1 MSKEMLLELLIEE
14 FERRREQYLNDYYR
28 NQMLSSLMTV
38 IEHNFNLPK
47 PFDNYRD
54 KYDIKAYRLY
64 LQIADSRR
72 FSYVPD
78 VDDLD
83 DIFE

>member
-1 MSKEMLLELLIEE
+1 MSL
-14 FERRREQYLNDYYR
+14 
-28 NQMLSSLMTV
+28 MLSSLMSL
-38 IEHNFNLPK
+38 IERNFNLPK
-47 PFDNYRD
+47 PFDND
-54 KYDIKAYRLY
+54 CDEYDIIAYSLY
-64 LQIADSRR
+64 MEIADYRC